1 MASKGVVT
9 PSSGL
14 LKRYEKLL
22 DTIRHGT
29 ENEAIALF
37 SSEGYDV
44 NTKVDYTFDDRKKY
58 VVTPL
63 AWAVRYKRPL
73 LCKYL
78 LDNGADPYSNLVFD
92 YYPLHE
98 ACNKGFEDIVKIFI
112 STKCDINRTTSDH
125 HTPLHIA
132 CMRGNIE
139 CARLLLEAGA
149 DREVRNIKG
158 QTPLEL
164 GIYHGQTD
172 LYRLFSYFC
181 DGEFELLDFL
191 GECVCTCMYVCTT
204 VLGNLAHWP
213 LWSIR
218 HA

>member
-1 MASKGVVT
+1 MATKTLAT
-9 PSSGL
+9 PSGI
-14 LKRYEKLL
+14 LKRHERML

-37 SSEGYDV
+37 SEEGYDV
-44 NTKVDYTFDDRKKY
+44 NTEVDYTFDDRKKY
-58 VVTPL
+58 IVTPL
-63 AWAVRYKRPL
+63 AWAVRYRRPQ
-73 LCKYL
+73 LCKHL

-98 ACNKGFEDIVKIFI
+98 ACNKGFDHIVKIFI
-112 STKCDINRTTSDH
+112 GVECDIDRITNDH
-125 HTPLHIA
+125 LSPLHIA

-149 DREVRNIKG
+149 NRNVRNNKG

-172 LYRLFSYFC
+172 LYQLFSCYSE
-181 DGEFELLDFL
+181 GEL
-191 GECVCTCMYVCTT
+191 
-204 VLGNLAHWP
+204 
-213 LWSIR
+213 
-218 HA
+218 

>member
-1 MASKGVVT
+1 MAQSLSLPSTGV
-9 PSSGL
+9 
-14 LKRYEKLL
+14 LKRHEKLL
-22 DTIRHGT
+22 DTIRCGT
-29 ENEAIALF
+29 ESEAIALF
-37 SSEGYDV
+37 SEEGYDV

-58 VVTPL
+58 IVTPL

-78 LDNGADPYSNLVFD
+78 LQNGADPYNNLVFD

-98 ACNKGFEDIVKIFI
+98 ACNRGYVDIVKIFI
-112 STKCDINRTTSDH
+112 EIKCDIDRVTSDH
-125 HTPLHIA
+125 HSPLHIA

-149 DREVRNIKG
+149 NRELKNDKG

-172 LYRLFSYFC
+172 LCQLFSYYS
-181 DGEFELLDFL
+181 GESLTN
-191 GECVCTCMYVCTT
+191 GIT
-204 VLGNLAHWP
+204 
-213 LWSIR
+213 
-218 HA
+218 